1 MGWRLFVAVL
11 VCAIAT
17 RDAGAQES
25 WPQFRGPTADGV
37 AGAEELALEW
47 TDQQNVIWATDLA
60 GNGWSSPIVWG
71 SRIFLTAA
79 VSLGDFKEPSPGIY
93 GNDYARELMEAGHS
107 REEVSRR
114 VRERDTE
121 ASEEVPEGV
130 RWMVI
135 GLDAETGEPLWQ
147 RQVHEGIP
155 FGGRHR
161 KNTYASETPVTDGE
175 AVYAYFGN
183 IGVFAL
189 TLDGEPIWERR
200 LDPHPTYLDFGT
212 SSSPVLVDDLL
223 LIQNDNEESS
233 YLLALDKRTGE
244 EVWRVERGVE
254 NRLIHTSFSTPFVWR
269 NSGRTEIV
277 TAAPRTLVSYDTQ
290 GKELWRLVGISNVA
304 APTPVAQGDTLFLGS
319 GSPSESVRPIFAI
332 RAGGKG
338 EISLAEGE
346 SENDFVAWYLET
358 GGSYITSQ
366 VLYDSRLYVLYDK
379 GFMAAYDTEDGRQV
393 YRVRI
398 GRGGNTFSSSP
409 WVQDGRIYCLSETGE
424 TFVVRAGDEFEII
437 ARNDLDEMSLA
448 TPAIANGSLFIR
460 TASRLFRIEQAREE
474 AP

>member
-1 MGWRLFVAVL
+1 LAV
-11 VCAIAT
+11 

-37 AGAEELALEW
+37 AGDEALALEW
-47 TDQQNVIWATDLA
+47 DGERNVTWTADLP

-71 SRIFLTAA
+71 GRIFLTAA

-107 REEVSRR
+107 REEVSRM

-130 RWMVI
+130 RWVVI
-135 GLDAETGEPLWQ
+135 GLDAETGERLWE
-147 RQVHEGIP
+147 RQVHEGVP

-175 AVYAYFGN
+175 AIYAYFGN
-183 IGVFAL
+183 VGAFAM
-189 TLDGEPIWERR
+189 TLDGEPLWERR
-200 LDPHPTYLDFGT
+200 FDPHPTYLDFGT
-212 SSSPVLVDDLL
+212 SSSPVLVGDLL
-223 LIQNDNEESS
+223 LIQNDNEENS
-233 YLLALDKRTGE
+233 YLLALDKHSGE
-244 EVWRVERGVE
+244 EVWRVERSVE
-254 NRLIHTSFSTPFVWR
+254 NPLIHTAFSTPFIWR

-277 TAAPRTLVSYDTQ
+277 TAAPRTLVSYDTG

-332 RAGGKG
+332 RAGAEG

-346 SENDFVAWYLET
+346 SHNDFVAWYLET

-366 VLYDSRLYVLYDK
+366 VLFDSRLYVLYDK
-379 GFMAAYDTEDGRQV
+379 GFMAAYDTEDGREV

-409 WVQDGRIYCLSETGE
+409 WVQDGRIYCLSEAGE

-460 TASRLFRIEQAREE
+460 TASRLFRIESGGEKE
-474 AP
+474 VP